1 MLPTLENVVQQAN
14 SSVYTHLLKVVLVVF
29 SVKDGLW
36 IPFFCKSFVSGVVCV
51 QVPCKPAKELYELRT
66 AQPFGGKVL
75 IFILS
80 IVLRL
85 KQNNLD
91 VVVLISS
98 HLEDFSRLNKVFKK
112 RVVVDYRE
120 PL

>member
-14 SSVYTHLLKVVLVVF
+14 SSVYTHLLKVVLVLF
-29 SVKDGLW
+29 SIKDGLW
-36 IPFFCKSFVSGVVCV
+36 IPFFRKSWVSGVVCV
-51 QVPCKPAKELYELRT
+51 HIPCKPAKKLYELRT
-66 AQPFGGKVL
+66 TQPFGGKVL

-85 KQNNLD
+85 KQNNLN
-91 VVVLISS
+91 VVVLIPSF
-98 HLEDFSRLNKVFKK
+98 LEDFSRLNKLFKK